1 MKKDNIE
8 KLKIITVLGTRPE
21 IIRLSRILPKMD
33 EYLNHK
39 IIFTQQSYDYELS
52 QIFFKELGLRKPDY
66 TLNVK
71 SGTLGGQIGN
81 ILTQTE
87 EVFLKEKP
95 DAVLIIADTN
105 TALSIIIA
113 KRLKIPI
120 FHFEA
125 GNRAFDWDI
134 PEEVNRRIADHL
146 SDYNIVYTEHARRYL
161 IKEDIAQDTIFVV
174 GSPYAEIFEYHR
186 NKILSSKI
194 LEQLKLS
201 PKKYFLVST
210 HREENVDNQN
220 HLKELFAAFEFL
232 ADEYDL
238 PIIVTLHPR
247 TKKRLDETEIKISEQ
262 VKLCK
267 PFGFFD
273 YNNLQLN
280 AFCVL
285 SDSGSVQ
292 EESSILGF
300 PAVLIRKTTERPET
314 FDTGSIILTGFNRN
328 SIAQAVE
335 ITVSQIE
342 QGEKMVVYQNY
353 KDTNVSTKVVKI
365 ISGLSGIRKYSIN
378 RN

>member
-1 MKKDNIE
+1 MKKVSFT
-8 KLKIITVLGTRPE
+8 KPKIITVLGTRPE

-33 EYLNHK
+33 EYFNHV
-39 IIFTQQSYDYELS
+39 IIFTQQSYDFELS
-52 QIFFKELGLRKPDY
+52 QIFFKELDLRKPDY
-66 TLNVK
+66 ILNVK
-71 SGTLGGQIGN
+71 SDTLGGQIAN

-87 EVFLKEKP
+87 KIFLKEKP
-95 DAVLIIADTN
+95 DAVLIMADTN
-105 TALSIIIA
+105 TSLSVIIA

-161 IKEDIAQDTIFVV
+161 IREGIAQDTIFVV
-174 GSPYAEIFEYHR
+174 GSPYAEIFEYYK
-186 NKILSSKI
+186 NKTISSKI
-194 LEQLKLS
+194 LKQLKLY

-247 TKKRLDETEIKISEQ
+247 TKKRLDETEIKVSEK

-314 FDTGSIILTGFNRN
+314 FDTGSIILTAFNRN

-365 ISGLSGIRKYSIN
+365 ISGLSGIRKYSIS

>member
-1 MKKDNIE
+1 MKNKTE
-8 KLKIITVLGTRPE
+8 KLKIMTILGTRPE
-21 IIRLSRILPKMD
+21 IIRLARIIPKLD
-33 EYLNHK
+33 EYFNHVMVY
-39 IIFTQQSYDYELS
+39 TQQSYDYELS
-52 QIFFKELGLRKPDY
+52 KIFFEELNLRKPDY
-66 TLNVK
+66 LLEVK
-71 SGTLGGQIGN
+71 AATLGGQIGN
-81 ILTQTE
+81 ILKQTE
-87 EVFLKEKP
+87 EVLIKERP
-95 DAVLIIADTN
+95 DAVLIMADTN
-105 TALSIIIA
+105 TSLSVIIA

-161 IKEDIAQDTIFVV
+161 IREGIAQDTIFVV
-174 GSPYAEIFEYHR
+174 GSPYAEIFEYYK
-186 NKILSSKI
+186 NKIISSKI
-194 LEQLKLS
+194 LKQLKFY

-210 HREENVDNQN
+210 HREENVDNPD
-220 HLKELFAAFEFL
+220 HLRELFASFEFL
-232 ADEYDL
+232 ADEYNL

-247 TKKRLDETEIKISEQ
+247 TKKRLGEARIKISEK
-262 VKLCK
+262 VMLCK

-273 YNNLQLN
+273 YNSLQLN
-280 AFCVL
+280 ALCVL

-300 PAVLIRKTTERPET
+300 PAVLIRKSTEKPET
-314 FDTGSIILTGFNRN
+314 LDSGSIILTGFNRN

-342 QGEKMVVYQNY
+342 KGEKILAPINY
-353 KDTNVSTKVVKI
+353 KDNNVSTKVLKI
-365 ISGLSGIRKYSIN
+365 ISGFSGIKKYSTS